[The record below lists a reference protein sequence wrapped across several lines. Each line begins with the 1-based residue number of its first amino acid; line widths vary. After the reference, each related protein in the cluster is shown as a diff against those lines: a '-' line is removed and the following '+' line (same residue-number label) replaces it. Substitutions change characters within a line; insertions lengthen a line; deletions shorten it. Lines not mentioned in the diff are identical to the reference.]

1 MPKAR
6 CQDRLEDLLYEA
18 IDAGAANRDVNPRAI
33 GKFVDSCV
41 RPEPRGGLGRR
52 RKRRRKA
59 RR

>member
-1 MPKAR
+1 M
-6 CQDRLEDLLYEA
+6 LEDLLYEA